1 LSTVELVRRAK
12 GGDLSAFTSLVKN
25 HQNLALGYAY
35 SQLGDFH
42 LAQDV
47 VQDSFLIASKKLD
60 QLESLESFAGWLRGI
75 VHHRC
80 HRVFRMNL
88 RKWQELDEELI
99 GGEDQNLEGQTQKAQ
114 ERDLLLAAIQ
124 DLSEKH
130 RQVVTLYY
138 LEEESQEAVA
148 SFLGIPTSKVNN
160 YLYEAR
166 QNLKGRLFD
175 MAKDTFKEKRLSENF
190 ANNIGEIICIQGH
203 LVETKIKGE
212 DQPRI
217 FDVLGSKKSAS
228 EKGDDLVVIQRLE
241 KGKYRCIATG
251 TSVKE
256 NAALYVSE
264 NSDRAL
270 KALTEERIREAVK
283 HIRSASAP
291 SILETGIKVVDLF
304 CPIPSGGAI
313 GIFGREGVGRSV
325 LVMELLHRRKNL
337 PGELSLF
344 FYVNEWNLLGTQD
357 MLDTEKLFAHD
368 KNQNI
373 QTAWMVHPLAGDPE
387 YVKAAD
393 YLDVRLYFSPFKAA
407 QGIWPALDP
416 LHSYSTALDQKIVG
430 EEHFRV
436 ATEALQV
443 LRKGNELMRDSEY
456 LELMALGSRAA
467 AKIRLEQYTAE
478 KLKQASSTDRETIL
492 RAQRIER
499 FMSQPFETAAEVT
512 GVPGVVV
519 SLRDTISG
527 VQRIL
532 NGDFDSTDLK
542 SLSFKGSI

>member
-1 LSTVELVRRAK
+1 MNTTELVRRAK
-12 GGDLSAFTSLVKN
+12 GGDLTAFTCLVKN

-35 SQLGDFH
+35 TQLGDFQ

-47 VQDSFLIASKKLD
+47 VQDSFLIASQKLD
-60 QLESLESFAGWLRGI
+60 QLESVENFSGWIRGI

-80 HRVFRMNL
+80 HRIFRMNL
-88 RKWQELDEELI
+88 RKWQELNEEIECSEDI
-99 GGEDQNLEGQTQKAQ
+99 GAECQTQREQ
-114 ERDLLLAAIQ
+114 ERILLFSAIQ
-124 DLSEKH
+124 NLSEKH

-148 SFLGIPTSKVNN
+148 SFLGIPVSKVNN

-166 QNLKGRLFD
+166 QNLKGWLFD
-175 MAKDTFKEKRLSENF
+175 MAKDTFKEKRLSEDF
-190 ANNIGEIICIQGH
+190 AKNIGEIISIQGH

-217 FDVLGSKKSAS
+217 FDVLGSKKNAS
-228 EKGDDLVVIQRLE
+228 EKGDDLVVVQRLE

-251 TSVKE
+251 TAIKE

-264 NSDRAL
+264 NSDRAH
-270 KALTEERIREAVK
+270 KALTEEKIREAVK
-283 HIRSASAP
+283 HIRGASSR

-304 CPIPSGGAI
+304 CPILKGGAI

-325 LVMELLHRRKNL
+325 LVMELLHRRKSL

-373 QTAWMVHPLAGDPE
+373 QTAWMVHSLAGDPE
-387 YVKAAD
+387 YAKAAD
-393 YLDVRLYFSPFKAA
+393 YLDVRLYFSPFKSA

-416 LHSYSTALDQKIVG
+416 LHSYSLALDQKIVG
-430 EEHFRV
+430 AEHYRV

-443 LRKGNELMRDSEY
+443 LRRGNELMRDPEY
-456 LELMALGSRAA
+456 LELMVLGSRAA
-467 AKIRLEQYTAE
+467 AKRRLEQFTAE
-478 KLKQASSTDRETIL
+478 KLKQVSPADRQTIL

-519 SLRDTISG
+519 SLKDTISG

-532 NGDFDSTDLK
+532 KGDFDAAELK
-542 SLSFKGSI
+542 ALSFKGSI